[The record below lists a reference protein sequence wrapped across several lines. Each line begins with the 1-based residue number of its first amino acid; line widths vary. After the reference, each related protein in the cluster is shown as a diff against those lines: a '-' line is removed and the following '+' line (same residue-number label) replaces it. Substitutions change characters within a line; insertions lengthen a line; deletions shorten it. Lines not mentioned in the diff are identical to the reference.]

1 MNLEPKSP
9 QYSCT
14 EQVHLVNSGDL
25 NGWKRLFG
33 GSLLAWIDVVASIA
47 ARRHCGTTT
56 TTAAIDTLNFIKP
69 AYAGDIVVIS
79 AKLTYTGRTSMEVH
93 VCSYVE
99 SNDGSRSL
107 INEAYVV
114 MVALDENDR
123 PCPVPPLLPETDEEI
138 AGFEAGKRRS
148 ALRKT
153 RREENF

>member
-9 QYSCT
+9 KCSYT

-33 GSLLAWIDVVASIA
+33 GALLSWIDVVASIA
-47 ARRHCGTTT
+47 ATRHCGTTT

-69 AYAGDIVVIS
+69 AYPRDIVVIQ
-79 AKLTYTGRTSMEVH
+79 AKLTYTGKTSMEVH

-99 SNDGSRSL
+99 NNDGSRNL

-114 MVALDENDR
+114 MVALDENDC
-123 PCPVPPLLPETDEEI
+123 PCPVPPLAPETEEEFK
-138 AGFEAGKRRS
+138 AFEAGKKRNE
-148 ALRKT
+148 LRKM
-153 RREENF
+153 RRKENF